1 MCVLTVYLFSSSLPR
16 DNFVSVDEESLS
28 LLLHFSLA
36 TGDVNS
42 ILDCLQILLGQP
54 TCLVYSVNLDYTS
67 TTRCITDLNYVSS
80 LLGSI
85 YTLLCHQATWIGTK
99 LTNSTINGA

>member
-1 MCVLTVYLFSSSLPR
+1 MCVCVCVTVNLFSSSLPR

-54 TCLVYSVNLDYTS
+54 TCLLA
-67 TTRCITDLNYVSS
+67 ILN
-80 LLGSI
+80 
-85 YTLLCHQATWIGTK
+85 HKA
-99 LTNSTINGA
+99 

>member
-1 MCVLTVYLFSSSLPR
+1 MKIWAGNTSCNVCTCVHNLCAIACAYDLCVTVNLFSSSLPR

-54 TCLVYSVNLDYTS
+54 TCLLA
-67 TTRCITDLNYVSS
+67 ILN
-80 LLGSI
+80 
-85 YTLLCHQATWIGTK
+85 HKA
-99 LTNSTINGA
+99 